1 MSGRIDKTWVVFDS
15 VENDAH
21 DRCVDLFSRPDGS
34 FGFEAFRRD
43 VEDAGRWTPVAYHSG
58 TAYGS
63 KEQALEAAAV
73 AVVWLDAA
81 LKRRPA
87 R

>member
-1 MSGRIDKTWVVFDS
+1 M
-15 VENDAH
+15 
-21 DRCVDLFSRPDGS
+21 
-34 FGFEAFRRD
+34 
-43 VEDAGRWTPVAYHSG
+43 YHSG

-63 KEQALEAAAV
+63 KEEALKAATV